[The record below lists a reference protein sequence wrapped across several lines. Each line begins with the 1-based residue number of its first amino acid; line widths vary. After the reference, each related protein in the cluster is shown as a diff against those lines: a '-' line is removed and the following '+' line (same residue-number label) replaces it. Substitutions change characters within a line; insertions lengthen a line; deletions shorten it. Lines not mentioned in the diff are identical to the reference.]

1 MRERSRN
8 PVCATHLCLLH
19 LLRCAGKRGTAP
31 GMNRVPQIFSSHRRE
46 LRAARAAVL
55 AAREDSAS
63 WLHYELQR
71 DVLERLDFMR
81 FEPNRSLIIGQHA
94 RRFAGD
100 IAGEA
105 VALPSPDEEQPL
117 PGGPYDLIVS
127 HARLDTVN
135 DLPGAL
141 IHLRHAL
148 APGGLMIAQIIGAGS
163 LPSLRQVMHAADG
176 DRSAA
181 RIHPQ
186 IDDRAASALMQR
198 AGFAKQVV
206 DTHKLTVRYR
216 SFERLVAD
224 LREQALT
231 SVLLSPAPYV
241 GKAGLARARA
251 AFEKLRD
258 AEGKVTETFQIL
270 TLTGWR

>member
-1 MRERSRN
+1 
-8 PVCATHLCLLH
+8 
-19 LLRCAGKRGTAP
+19 
-31 GMNRVPQIFSSHRRE
+31 MNSVPQIFSSQRRE
-46 LRAARAAVL
+46 LRAARAAAL
-55 AAREDSAS
+55 SRQEGITS
-63 WLHYELQR
+63 WLHEELQR
-71 DVLERLDFMR
+71 DVLERLDFMQ
-81 FEPNRSLIIGQHA
+81 FEPGTSLLIGQYA
-94 RRFAGD
+94 GRFAGD
-100 IAGEA
+100 IAGEPI
-105 VALPSPDEEQPL
+105 ALSSPDEEQPL

-141 IHLRHAL
+141 IHLCNAL

-163 LPSLRQVMHAADG
+163 LPTLRQIMLAADG

-251 AFEKLRD
+251 AFEDLRD
-258 AEGKVTETFQIL
+258 AEGKVAETFQIL